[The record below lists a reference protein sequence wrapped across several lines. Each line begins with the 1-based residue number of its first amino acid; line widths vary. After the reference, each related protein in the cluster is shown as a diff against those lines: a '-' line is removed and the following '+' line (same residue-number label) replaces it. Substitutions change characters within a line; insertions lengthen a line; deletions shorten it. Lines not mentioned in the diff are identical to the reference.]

1 MLEKFINYFVER
13 HLLTNLIFVVVV
25 VAGLVSW
32 QGMKKEEMPDVTFD
46 RVSIS
51 ASYPGATAEEVE
63 YFVTRELEKAVRG
76 IDGVYRVTS
85 TAAQGSTSVSVEL
98 EKDYPDK
105 DEAISEI
112 RSAVQ
117 DVKLPDDIRDDPTVR
132 VFKTSKMAIIDIALY
147 NNEVHLLD
155 TPQRQELQ
163 ALAVALEDQLLGLP
177 EVNSVNRSGY
187 FQEEIQIDVD
197 PQKLVRYRIP
207 LSRVIAEVT
216 NGNARQ
222 PAGNIEAK
230 NEPKVTIDAQLDTVP
245 KLEKLFVQASF
256 EGQAVS
262 LSDIARVRRGYDSN
276 NSIIKV
282 NGHEAVI
289 LNVVKNSSSGILEAL
304 DAVVGAVARFR
315 AGPLKEDPRT
325 KVVTLDDESID
336 VRNRLA
342 IIAGNGTLGFVLI
355 LLMLFLFLSKRA
367 GLWVAMGIPFTICFT
382 LAAGKLAGFTINN
395 ITLAAVIIVMGMVVD
410 DAIVVAENIARL
422 KAAGEG
428 PREAVVRGTAQVFL
442 PVLASIVTTCVA
454 FVPLYFFSG
463 RFGALNS
470 FIPPVI
476 FLMLGASLFESL
488 VILPGHMY
496 LELPPLRF
504 FARMPAAV
512 ANGKAHWFNRF
523 EELYGLFLK
532 EKVLPRKNVIL
543 LSFLALLVVT
553 GTLMVFTMKFVMF
566 PNEETREITLSAEAG
581 PEADRYEAAEFARQ
595 VEAVM
600 APYIGKEV
608 VGFRTGIARS
618 RRGGA
623 VEENKFRVLVE
634 IVPKEKRRLSADQL
648 IALWKPKIDAIKDLK
663 KVVVQKSRWGQ
674 GSGSAVSVLVQE
686 NDDAAREGA
695 ANRLAELMKGHPA
708 LINVEIERPLQI
720 PEYKIDLQREKVKR
734 LSINPADI
742 ASTFRAS
749 LEGRV
754 LYELPKG
761 TEEVDVRLSVIE
773 EAKTDIEKILD
784 IPVENKGEYL
794 VPLRDVVIVTPTQT
808 PNSIEREEG
817 KRTTKVF
824 ADLKPRSGHT
834 PLDIAADLERDVF
847 PRVLAASPTTHLS
860 FAGEIQDTRESQGD
874 FRNAIILTLLLIFV
888 ILAVLFD
895 SFTRPLVIML
905 AIPFGLVGV
914 VLAFLLHGK
923 VLFGFFAA
931 IGALG
936 LAGVVINDSII
947 MLSKLDSE
955 FKAGRIADVN
965 GQIAAVAQTRLRAVI
980 LTTVTTVAGVL
991 PTAYGFFG
999 YDSML
1004 AEMMLALAWGL
1015 VFGTTITLVLVPCL
1029 YALMLHLQ
1037 DKGPSFLLRSARRL
1051 LRNKTAVAGFLFFFI
1066 MGASAF
1072 AQTQGQGEA
1081 EKVLPLEEF
1090 IRLAAERDTTFEEIL
1105 IDEMTLKYEKDLQLP
1120 ARDIVLE
1127 VKQQHEF
1134 YLSQDRESPAT
1145 TFSLGKLFPYTG
1157 TDVSLEYGVGSS
1169 IGSSNRSSGASVTIA
1184 QPILENAFGRST
1196 RLLSKIVGLEVDVAR
1211 YQVTEAYEDYLA
1223 AVLGAYHAWYEAHEN
1238 LKIGESSYRE
1248 NKKLLDNMEERR
1260 QQKIALPIDVNK
1272 VKIQVLAKKETLV
1285 GLEEAYESS
1294 LNVIKQIIRDD
1305 GTVRLVPAA
1314 PVTAP
1319 LDEDFET
1326 AFRRFH
1332 EESRTF
1338 DILKKLE
1345 EKSRLQVSRDADDL
1359 LPSIELQAGYEV
1371 SGAEYDIRR
1380 RDDLVFAAVSIAWP
1394 FPDQLERAEYE
1405 VSKLLADKAKLSTT
1419 NTYFRL
1425 YAQLVN
1431 LYLQIAREEKLKTI
1445 AAEKI
1450 ELASAVLK
1458 DETENYSF
1466 GKVTLNDY
1474 IQAVNTLDTNRFSKV
1489 LHDTRHALLLIEWR
1503 RLTDRLITK
1512 KEIDARRK

>member
-1 MLEKFINYFVER
+1 MLERFINYFVER
-13 HLLTNLIFVVVV
+13 HLLTNLIFVVVI

-32 QGMKKEEMPDVTFD
+32 QGIKKEEMPDVTFD
-46 RVSIS
+46 RVHIS
-51 ASYPGATAEEVE
+51 AAYPGATAEEVE
-63 YFVTRELEKAVRG
+63 HFVTRELEKAVRG
-76 IDGVYRVTS
+76 IDGVHRVTS

-105 DEAISEI
+105 DEAIAEI
-112 RSAVQ
+112 RSAVL
-117 DVKLPDDIRDDPTVR
+117 DVKLPDDVRDDPNVR
-132 VFKTSKMAIIDIALY
+132 VFKTSKKAIIDIALY
-147 NNEVHLLD
+147 NKEVHLLD

-163 ALAVALEDQLLGLP
+163 ALAVALEDQLLSLP
-177 EVNSVNRSGY
+177 QVNSVNRRGF

-207 LSRVIAEVT
+207 LSRVMSEVT
-216 NGNARQ
+216 NSNVRQ

-256 EGQAVS
+256 EGQAVA
-262 LSDIARVRRGYDSN
+262 LSDVARVRRGFDSDK
-276 NSIIKV
+276 SISKV
-282 NGHEAVI
+282 NGHEAI
-289 LNVVKNSSSGILEAL
+289 TLNVVKNSSAGILEAL
-304 DAVVGAVARFR
+304 DAVMQSLERFR
-315 AGPLKEDPRT
+315 TGPLKENPRT
-325 KVVTLDDESID
+325 EVVTLDDESID

-342 IIAGNGTLGFVLI
+342 IISGNGTLGFVLI
-355 LLMLFLFLSKRA
+355 LLILFLFLSKRA

-422 KAAGEG
+422 KAGGESS
-428 PREAVVRGTAQVFL
+428 REAVVRGTAQVFL
-442 PVLASIVTTCVA
+442 PVLASIITTCVA

-463 RFGALNS
+463 HFGALNR

-488 VILPGHMY
+488 VILPGHMS
-496 LELPPLRF
+496 LELPRLKF
-504 FARMPAAV
+504 FSRLPGIA
-512 ANGKAHWFNRF
+512 ANGKAHWFDRF
-523 EELYGLFLK
+523 EEAYGRFLK
-532 EKVLPRKNVIL
+532 EKALPRKNVIL
-543 LSFLALLVVT
+543 LSFVGLLLVS
-553 GTLMVFTMKFVMF
+553 GALMALRMKFVMF
-566 PNEETREITLSAEAG
+566 PHEETREITVSAEAG
-581 PEADRYEAAEFARQ
+581 PEADRYETAELTRQ
-595 VEAVM
+595 VEAVI

-608 VGFRTGIARS
+608 IGFRTDIARS
-618 RRGGA
+618 RHGGA
-623 VEENKFRVLVE
+623 VEENKFRTMIE
-634 IVPKEKRRLSADQL
+634 IVPKEERRRSADQL
-648 IALWKPKIDAIKDLK
+648 VALWKPKIDGIKGLK
-663 KVVVQKSRWGQ
+663 KVVVHKSRWGH
-674 GSGSAVSVLVQE
+674 GSGSAIEVLVQE

-749 LEGRV
+749 LAGRV

-784 IPVENKGEYL
+784 IPVENKSEYL

-808 PNSIEREEG
+808 PNAIEREEG

-834 PLDIAADLERDVF
+834 PLDIAADLERDIF
-847 PRVLAASPTTHLS
+847 PQVLAATPTAHLA
-860 FAGEIQDTRESQGD
+860 FAGEIEDTRESQGD

-888 ILAVLFD
+888 ILSVLFN
-895 SFTRPLVIML
+895 SFVRSLLIML
-905 AIPFGLVGV
+905 VIPFGLVGV
-914 VLAFLLHGK
+914 ILAFLLHGK
-923 VLFGFFAA
+923 ILFGFFAA

-947 MLSKLDSE
+947 MLSKLDRE
-955 FKAGRIADVN
+955 FKAGRQADLN
-965 GQIAAVAQTRLRAVI
+965 TQIARVAQTRLRAVV

-999 YDSML
+999 YDGML

-1015 VFGTTITLVLVPCL
+1015 VFGTTITLLLVPCL
-1029 YALMLHLQ
+1029 YALMLNLQ
-1037 DKGPSFLLRSARRL
+1037 DKGPAFLLRSARRL
-1051 LRNKTAVAGFLFFFI
+1051 FKKTAVAGLLLLFI
-1066 MGASAF
+1066 GGATAF
-1072 AQTQGQGEA
+1072 AQSVQEGVE
-1081 EKVLPLEEF
+1081 EVLTLEEF
-1090 IRLAAERDTTFEEIL
+1090 VRRATLRDTTFEEIL

-1134 YLSQDRESPAT
+1134 YLSQDREAPDT

-1169 IGSSNRSSGASVTIA
+1169 IASSNRSSSASVTIA

-1211 YQVTEAYEDYLA
+1211 HQVTEAYEDYLA
-1223 AVLGAYHAWYEAHEN
+1223 AVLGAYHAWYEAYEN
-1238 LKIGESSYRE
+1238 LKIGRSSYNE
-1248 NKKLLDNMEERR
+1248 NKKLLDNMEER
-1260 QQKIALPIDVNK
+1260 QKQKIALSIDVNK
-1272 VKIQVLAKKETLV
+1272 VKIQVLAKKEKLV
-1285 GLEEAYESS
+1285 ELEEAYENV
-1294 LNVIKQIIRDD
+1294 LNVVKQM
-1305 GTVRLVPAA
+1305 VRQETGAELIPQAPAA
-1314 PVTAP
+1314 DPFT
-1319 LDEDFET
+1319 DDFET
-1326 AFRRFH
+1326 AFRRFN

-1338 DILKKLE
+1338 DILRKLE
-1345 EKSRLQVSRDADDL
+1345 KKSGLEVSRDADDL
-1359 LPSIELQAGYEV
+1359 LPSIELQVGYEV

-1380 RDDLVFAAVSIAWP
+1380 REDLLFAAVSVAWP
-1394 FPDQLERAEYE
+1394 FPDQVERAEYE
-1405 VSKLLADKAKLSTT
+1405 VSKILSDKARLTTT

-1425 YAQLVN
+1425 YTQLVN
-1431 LYLQIAREEKLKTI
+1431 LYLQIEREEKLK
-1445 AAEKI
+1445 ALAEEKTG
-1450 ELASAVLK
+1450 LARSVLE

-1466 GKVTLNDY
+1466 GKVSLNDY
-1474 IQAVNTLDTNRFSKV
+1474 IQAVNALDTNRFSKV
-1489 LHDTRHALLLIEWR
+1489 LHDARFALLVIEWR
-1503 RLTDRLITK
+1503 RLTDRLISK
-1512 KEIDARRK
+1512 KEIDPRRK